1 METTESEKQP
11 EPSAPPAPL
20 NTESSNTGETQ
31 SEQQPEPTSQPEKS
45 ISSPTLHAQEQ
56 PKDTGKKSSFSMG
69 SVMKTG
75 SNINKKLGLNKIT
88 RLLLFFF
95 FFFFIFR
102 IIDKIFIFFN
112 INREIGYIYF
122 IWATLFF
129 FLFVILPLR
138 KSYFNR

>member
-1 METTESEKQP
+1 METPQP

-20 NTESSNTGETQ
+20 NTEPSNTGETQ
-31 SEQQPEPTSQPEKS
+31 SEQQPGPTSQPEKS
-45 ISSPTLHAQEQ
+45 ISSPTLHAQQ
-56 PKDTGKKSSFSMG
+56 QSNKTDKKSSFSMG
-69 SVMKTG
+69 SIMKTG